1 MSLLQ
6 DTPQLTSL
14 ATLPVAKLLGHGLD
28 LGLLAIILG
37 LVLLMPVMPGGW
49 EATVD
54 EEERHRVMAGTVV
67 EEKED
72 MAENYD
78 VSLPSPLQ
86 ISKQADSHCVQTSA
100 VMLARSYVPQLQ
112 RTTPLWRLLLAID
125 GWLAYKIS
133 LSNVHYSHRTFG
145 D

>member
-1 MSLLQ
+1 LVFSLALLFASTVVGLLQ

-14 ATLPVAKLLGHGLD
+14 ATLPVTKLLGHGLD
-28 LGLLAIILG
+28 LGLLAITLG
-37 LVLLMPVMPGGW
+37 LLLLMPVMPGGW

-54 EEERHRVMAGTVV
+54 EEERHRVLAGTVV

-86 ISKQADSHCVQTSA
+86 IPNHADSYCVPMTD
-100 VMLARSYVPQLQ
+100 VLLACSYVLQPQ
-112 RTTPLWRLLLAID
+112 RITPLWRLL
-125 GWLAYKIS
+125 
-133 LSNVHYSHRTFG
+133 
-145 D
+145 